1 MDFCKAFD
9 SILHKG
15 LMLNLLSQCKFG
27 GKFYGI
33 IIKNMNDNAKSCV
46 RLPGG
51 ITKSFKLEK

>member
-9 SILHKG
+9 SVWHKG
-15 LMLNLLSQCKFG
+15 FKFKLLSQSKIG
-27 GKFYGI
+27 GKFYG

-51 ITKSFKLEK
+51 ITKLFKLET